1 MELSFIASVFKPF
14 PLLRT
19 PFPPFPFP
27 KGTGNGLLRTGKAK
41 QWNKQANPSP
51 PSKDL
56 FRQLFY
62 FFFLKQ
68 SPIHLLAH
76 RI

>member
-14 PLLRT
+14 PLLCT
-19 PFPPFPFP
+19 PFPPSP
-27 KGTGNGLLRTGKAK
+27 KEQGGRESKTVEQTGKIHLLL
-41 QWNKQANPSP
+41 QRTYLGNY
-51 PSKDL
+51 
-56 FRQLFY
+56 FI